1 MIPKKMQ
8 HQKRCATSSPLC
20 PYLCLMLAK
29 NSVSLFFLLQQLL
42 LLLLLFVLP
51 TAVCVLFVEVGI
63 EVGLFFSYLFFQFV
77 WLQFECLRFQLL
89 VLLLSFAREQELLVL
104 LSNCPIN

>member
-42 LLLLLFVLP
+42 LLLLLF
-51 TAVCVLFVEVGI
+51 AVCVLLVEVGL
-63 EVGLFFSYLFFQFV
+63 EVRLFFFSLFFQFV
-77 WLQFECLRFQLL
+77 WLLFECLRFQLL

>member
-8 HQKRCATSSPLC
+8 HQNKCATSSPLC
-20 PYLCLMLAK
+20 RYLCSMPVK

-42 LLLLLFVLP
+42 LRRLLLLLP
-51 TAVCVLFVEVGI
+51 TAVCVLSVEVGI
-63 EVGLFFSYLFFQFV
+63 EVCLFFSYLFFQCG

>member
-42 LLLLLFVLP
+42 LLFLP

-63 EVGLFFSYLFFQFV
+63 VVGLFFSSLFFQFV